1 MPTTYPLLHDPAIFA
16 NLAVCLFGPPKTTGK
31 SAVDGSPA
39 REFLVLGEC
48 LADGR
53 AQLYETGVVGQLEI
67 ENLADLDLFL
77 QAGDMVKGGRQDRTL
92 GADFIVPARS
102 GRMLVPAFCVEQGR
116 WSERQGES
124 AAQFSSSEET
134 LSSAK
139 LKRVIRKERSQ
150 SAVWEEVAAVQGKL
164 EASVG
169 SNVAAAAS
177 PSSLQ
182 LSMED
187 GAVRR
192 RVEDYLAAF
201 RALPE
206 AHPDAVGFVFL
217 VNGKPSGAE
226 AYGTPVLFRKLW
238 SKGLRAAAVEAL
250 GERSHPDEDGD
261 GKLIDRAEIAAWLA
275 APARRGSRAKIS
287 RRPVTDRV
295 ILQTRETAAQI
306 VFETLDA
313 AQEDR
318 CIHTSILAQQP
329 G

>member
-1 MPTTYPLLHDPAIFA
+1 MPTTYPLLHEPAVFA
-16 NLAVCLFGPPKTTGK
+16 NLAVCLFGPPEAGKKTAPG
-31 SAVDGSPA
+31 VSPA

-53 AQLYETGVVGQLEI
+53 AQLYETGNVGQLEI

-77 QAGDMVKGGRQDRTL
+77 QAGDLVKGGRQDRTL

-102 GRMLVPAFCVEQGR
+102 GRMRVPAFCVEQGR
-116 WSERQGES
+116 WSQRRGES
-124 AAQFSSSEET
+124 AAKFSSSEET

-139 LKRVIRKERSQ
+139 LKRVIRKEQSQ
-150 SAVWEEVAAVQGKL
+150 SAVWDEVAAVQSKL
-164 EASVG
+164 AASVG
-169 SNVAAAAS
+169 SKVTAAVS

-192 RVEDYLAAF
+192 RVEDYTAALH
-201 RALPE
+201 ALPE
-206 AHPDAVGFVFL
+206 AHPEAVGFVFL

-226 AYGTPVLFRKLW
+226 AYGTPTLFRKLW

-250 GERSHPDEDGD
+250 GERSLSDEKGQPI
-261 GKLIDRAEIAAWLA
+261 KLTDHAGIAAWLV
-275 APARRGSRAKIS
+275 APGRRAKTS
-287 RRPVTDRV
+287 RREVTERV
-295 ILQTRETAAQI
+295 TLQTRETAEQI

-313 AQEDR
+313 AQENR
-318 CIHTSILAQQP
+318 CVHASILAQ
-329 G
+329 